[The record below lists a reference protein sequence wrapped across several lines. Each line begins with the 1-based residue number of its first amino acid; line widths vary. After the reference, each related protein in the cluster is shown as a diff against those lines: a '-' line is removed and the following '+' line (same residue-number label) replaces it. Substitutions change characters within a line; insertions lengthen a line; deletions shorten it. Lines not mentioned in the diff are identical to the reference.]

1 MLNITQCAFLIDKE
15 KLSMAITRYEP
26 WGLLSQLQRE
36 LERSV
41 AEGST
46 ATAEWSPA
54 VDIREEADKFVIHAD
69 IPGVKPEEID
79 ISMEDGV
86 LTIKGEKK
94 SESKTEKEG
103 YKRVERTYGSFYRR
117 FSLPDTANAEA
128 ISASSKHG
136 VLEVVIPKREAVQPK
151 KISVTAAE

>member
-1 MLNITQCAFLIDKE
+1 
-15 KLSMAITRYEP
+15 MAITRYEP

-36 LERSV
+36 LERGG

-46 ATAEWSPA
+46 ATAEWAPA
-54 VDIREEADKFVIHAD
+54 VDIKEEAGKFVIHAD

-117 FSLPDTANAEA
+117 FSLPDTANADA

-136 VLEVVIPKREAVQPK
+136 VLEVIIPKREAVQPK
-151 KISVTAAE
+151 KINVTSAE

>member
-1 MLNITQCAFLIDKE
+1 
-15 KLSMAITRYEP
+15 MALTRYEP

-36 LERSV
+36 LDRNV

-54 VDIREEADKFVIHAD
+54 VDIKEDADKFVIHAD

-79 ISMEDGV
+79 INMENGV

-136 VLEVVIPKREAVQPK
+136 VLEIVIPKREAVLPK
-151 KISVTAAE
+151 KINVKATE